1 MRIILSPAKKMTQDN
16 DDILHRNLPVFL
28 SKANQLKQILEK
40 QDFQTLKKVWNCS
53 DKLVLEN
60 MERLKG
66 MDLKKNLSP
75 AVFSYIGLAY
85 QHLSPNALEEKG
97 LEYLEKHLRILSGFY
112 GVLKPF
118 DGITPYR
125 LEMQAILPDGK
136 DLYSFW
142 NDDIYQE
149 VMDEDRVVIN
159 LASKEYSKCI
169 ADYLTDTDR
178 MVTIVFAEMIND
190 KLVQKGT
197 MAKMARGEMV
207 YWMAENQ
214 IEKVEDIQNFDIHY
228 TFMKEY
234 SNDKEYVF
242 LKENK
247 G

>member
-75 AVFSYIGLAY
+75 AVFSYVGLAY

-149 VMDEDRVVIN
+149 VMDEDHVVIN

-169 ADYLTDTDR
+169 ADYLTDADR
-178 MVTIVFAEMIND
+178 MVTIVFAEMING

-242 LKENK
+242 LKNNE